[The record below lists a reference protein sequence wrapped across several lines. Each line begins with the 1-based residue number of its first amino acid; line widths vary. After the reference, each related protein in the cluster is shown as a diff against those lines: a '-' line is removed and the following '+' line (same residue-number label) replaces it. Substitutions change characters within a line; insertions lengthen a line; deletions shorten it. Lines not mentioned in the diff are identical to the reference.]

1 MRFLLP
7 FLSLS
12 LVAQAPLPAPAPE
25 RTVEDAV
32 RSALERQPRLKAAVE
47 QREAADARHT
57 QAQLDR
63 VGKLEAD
70 LLYTPWQ
77 KPLEVTFPGL
87 PPLIPPANFEIK
99 TLQTWSLQG
108 AWTQPLWTWG
118 ALEKKARSA
127 KEEFAAADHQM
138 QRARQQTIFEA
149 TKTFLQAAEAE
160 EAVKVAQQ
168 ALEQQQEFLR
178 VAAARVRA
186 GGAPKLD
193 ELKAELGVAQ
203 AQSQLLESRNAAKL
217 AREALVT
224 TTLDPRFRTDA
235 LKLPE
240 QGAGTVPEQ
249 DASVRR
255 ALDQRPDLKG
265 LRRQAAA
272 LDLGSQA
279 AKGSGLPS
287 LSFRASI
294 VQQNETLGTIWNK
307 EGQQYTA
314 GFVLAWEG
322 FSPFRARAKAA
333 ELRAN
338 AKAVTH
344 QAEAAEEGVALEV
357 RSALQSLREAWERL
371 QVQDHAVTVAEE
383 QARIARLAY
392 REGVITSVDLQ
403 QAELGLSDAR
413 FRRLKAG
420 LDASLAQAALHF
432 ALGD

>member
-1 MRFLLP
+1 MRRALLLP
-7 FLSLS
+7 LLP
-12 LVAQAPLPAPAPE
+12 LTLLAQESPL
-25 RTVEDAV
+25 TVDDAV
-32 RSALERQPRLKAAVE
+32 RSALDRQPRLKAAADN
-47 QREAADARHT
+47 RDAADARSS

-63 VGKLEAD
+63 VGKLEAN

-77 KPLEVTFPGL
+77 KPLEVTFPGV
-87 PPLIPPANFEIK
+87 PPLIPPASFEIK

-118 ALEKKARSA
+118 ALEKKAGSA
-127 KEEFAAADHQM
+127 KEEVAAADFQLT
-138 QRARQQTIFEA
+138 RARQQTVFEA

-178 VAAARVRA
+178 VASARVRA
-186 GGAPKLD
+186 GGAAKLD
-193 ELKAELGVAQ
+193 ELKAELGVSQ

-224 TTLDPRFRTDA
+224 TTLDPRFRNQS
-235 LKLPE
+235 LRLPDK
-240 QGAGTVPEQ
+240 GAAVFPEE
-249 DASVRR
+249 DPAIRR

-265 LRRQAAA
+265 LRKQASA
-272 LDLGSQA
+272 LDMGSRA

-287 LSFRASI
+287 LSFRASV
-294 VQQNETLGTIWNK
+294 VQQNENLGSIWKK
-307 EGQQYTA
+307 EGQQYNA
-314 GFVLAWEG
+314 GFVLSWES
-322 FSPFRARAKAA
+322 FSPFRSRAKAA

-344 QAEAAEEGVALEV
+344 QAEAAEENVALEV

-371 QVQDHAVTVAEE
+371 EVQEHAITVAEE

-392 REGVITSVDLQ
+392 REGVIASVDLQ

-420 LDASLAQAALHF
+420 LDAALAQASLHF

>member
-1 MRFLLP
+1 MRSLGLLP
-7 FLSLS
+7 LFTLTLA
-12 LVAQAPLPAPAPE
+12 AQDPAL
-25 RTVEDAV
+25 TVEDAV

-47 QREAADARHT
+47 QRTAAEARRS

-63 VGKLEAD
+63 VGKLETN

-77 KPLEVTFPGL
+77 KPLEVTFPGV

-118 ALEKKARSA
+118 ALEKKAGSA
-127 KEEFAAADHQM
+127 REESAAADFQLV
-138 QRARQQTIFEA
+138 RTRQQTVFESTRA
-149 TKTFLQAAEAE
+149 FLQAAEAE
-160 EAVKVAQQ
+160 EGVKVAQQ

-178 VAAARVRA
+178 VASARVRA
-186 GGAPKLD
+186 GGAARLD
-193 ELKAELGVAQ
+193 ELKAELGVSQ

-224 TTLDPRFRTDA
+224 STLDPRFRTFT
-235 LKLPE
+235 LQLPE
-240 QGAGTVPEQ
+240 QVELKAPEEE
-249 DASVRR
+249 ASIRR
-255 ALDQRPDLKG
+255 ALEQRPDLKG
-265 LRRQAAA
+265 LRKQASA

-287 LSFRASI
+287 LSFRASVI
-294 VQQNETLGTIWNK
+294 QQNDTLGSLWKK
-307 EGQQYTA
+307 EGQQYNA
-314 GFVLAWEG
+314 GFVLSWES
-322 FSPFRARAKAA
+322 FSPFRSRAKAA

-338 AKAVTH
+338 AKSVTH

-357 RSALQSLREAWERL
+357 RSAIQSLREAWERL
-371 QVQDHAVTVAEE
+371 QVQAHAVTVAEE